1 MNWSSK
7 LCVWFISWNPQL
19 RLPIKYSALRGV
31 GAAKV
36 WYQVLRSSP
45 TPSCLLDTAIFD
57 RHGQQSTK
65 RLTFVWELSLGMWQ
79 PRVTVIVVVLVIK
92 SRSRGYRIPLVSIL
106 YWMEGENVCG
116 WSVIVNRVET
126 LKSQMKQQT
135 FKVFMRDGEMEDWAI
150 NSQVPQPLLFSRV
163 ESFGKPAKV
172 IIDRWVVNFQQ
183 QPLVELVKRQM
194 NSADMWHNQ

>member
-1 MNWSSK
+1 MEKVETKFTICRYINMNWSSK

-135 FKVFMRDGEMEDWAI
+135 FKVFMRYGEME
-150 NSQVPQPLLFSRV
+150 
-163 ESFGKPAKV
+163 
-172 IIDRWVVNFQQ
+172 RW
-183 QPLVELVKRQM
+183 KIG
-194 NSADMWHNQ
+194 